1 MEMPL
6 QAGRIYPEPVLRELP
21 SLHADYLVEDQIPE
35 VEAEMIWLWIVLG
48 VLFIAFVI
56 KTT

>member
-1 MEMPL
+1 MPL